1 MLVDTYDLYLR
12 YLLIDTN
19 DIYQITDQGL
29 SLLTILGRY
38 GEGTNYALWTRR
50 KEYTREKR
58 DKLTN

>member
-38 GEGTNYALWTRR
+38 GEGTNYLYGL
-50 KEYTREKR
+50 EGIEGIHQREER
-58 DKLTN
+58 